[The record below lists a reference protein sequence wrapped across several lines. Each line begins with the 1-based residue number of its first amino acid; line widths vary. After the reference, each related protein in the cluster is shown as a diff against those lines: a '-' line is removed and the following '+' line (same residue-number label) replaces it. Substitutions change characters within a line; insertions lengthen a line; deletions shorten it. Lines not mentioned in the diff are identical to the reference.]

1 MEAWTLLPDPPNI
14 SFPEPLLSDSF
25 TPGNESDFGLED
37 YVVNASNPT
46 LDQTSSVVITFMY
59 FVVCAVGLCGNALV
73 IYVILR
79 YAKMKTVTNIYI
91 LNLAVA
97 DVLCML
103 SLPFIAIQL
112 ALIHW
117 PFGVAICRI
126 VLTLDSLNQFTSIFF
141 LTVMSIDRYLA
152 VVHPIKSTKW
162 RKPRVAKMISMAMW
176 GVSLLVNLPIMIY
189 SGLNTNKNEDQMCT
203 MLWPEPMD
211 TYYTAFIFYMFF
223 VGFFLPLVVICLC
236 YLFIVIKVRS
246 SGMRVSSSKRKR
258 SERKV
263 TRMVSIVVVVFV
275 LCWLPF
281 YMFNMVS
288 VTYTVMTTSVLKSTF
303 DFVVVLGY
311 ANSCA
316 NPFLYAFL
324 SDNFKKSFQNVLC
337 IKRGHCINLD
347 EDCYRFYGH
356 ISTVLHLTAPD
367 SPDEHHTGYCVSC
380 QNYY

>member
-1 MEAWTLLPDPPNI
+1 MEAWPLLPAHPNI
-14 SFPEPLLSDSF
+14 SLPETLFSNNF
-25 TPGNESDFGLED
+25 IPGNESDFGLED
-37 YVVNASNPT
+37 DRVITPSF
-46 LDQTSSVVITFMY
+46 DQTSSVVITFMY

-73 IYVILR
+73 MYVILR

-112 ALIHW
+112 ALLHW
-117 PFGVAICRI
+117 PFGGAICRI

-162 RKPRVAKMISMAMW
+162 RKPLVAKTISLAMW

-189 SGLNTNKNEDQMCT
+189 SGLNTNKNEARTCT
-203 MLWPEPMD
+203 ILWPEPRN

-246 SGMRVSSSKRKR
+246 SGMRVGSSKRKR

-281 YMFNMVS
+281 YMFNVAS
-288 VTYTVMTTSVLKSTF
+288 VTGSLTATPVLKSTF

-337 IKRGHCINLD
+337 IKRVSGLD
-347 EDCYRFYGH
+347 EIER
-356 ISTVLHLTAPD
+356 SD
-367 SPDEHHTGYCVSC
+367 SHQDRARMVNDIITDAHSAGLQTSI
-380 QNYY
+380 

>member
-1 MEAWTLLPDPPNI
+1 METWTFIPISNLSLPESLFN
-14 SFPEPLLSDSF
+14 DSF
-25 TPGNESDFGLED
+25 FPGNESDFGLEI
-37 YVVNASNPT
+37 YPHNGTHPGF
-46 LDQTSSVVITFMY
+46 DQTSSVVITFVY

-112 ALIHW
+112 ALLHW
-117 PFGVAICRI
+117 PFGAAICRV
-126 VLTLDSLNQFTSIFF
+126 VLTVDSMNQFTSIFF

-162 RKPRVAKMISMAMW
+162 RKPCVAKAISLAMW
-176 GVSLLVNLPIMIY
+176 GVSLLVNLPIMIF
-189 SGLNTNKNEDQMCT
+189 SGVNTKRNEARTCT
-203 MLWPEPMD
+203 MLWPEPQN
-211 TYYTAFIFYMFF
+211 TYYTAFIFYTFF
-223 VGFFLPLVVICLC
+223 LGFFLPLIVISLC
-236 YLFIVIKVRS
+236 YLLIVIKVKS
-246 SGMRVSSSKRKR
+246 SGMRVCSTKRKR

-281 YMFNMVS
+281 YVFNVTS
-288 VTYTVMTTSVLKSTF
+288 VTGTVPSTSVLKSTF

-316 NPFLYAFL
+316 NPILYAFL

-337 IKRGHCINLD
+337 LKRVGGLD
-347 EDCYRFYGH
+347 EIER
-356 ISTVLHLTAPD
+356 SD
-367 SPDEHHTGYCVSC
+367 SRQDRTRMVNDVMTETHNAALLNGDLQTSI
-380 QNYY
+380 